1 MTLNP
6 LDPEGRFYW
15 SLAFLGLGSIF
26 VVLGLI
32 VTFNAQSFQW
42 RAQPAEVLVIDLKER
57 EGQNSTMLAPV
68 FQVMTAEGPVQ
79 DVSSA
84 AKLKP
89 LHAIGDRLPGY
100 FDPEVPRIETDATL
114 RTARVLGYR
123 LGGFGLCLGLFCIF
137 LLRLPS
143 S

>member
-6 LDPEGRFYW
+6 LDPESRFYW
-15 SLAFLGLGSIF
+15 SLAALGLSSIF

-32 VTFNAQSFQW
+32 VTFNAVSFKW
-42 RAQPAEVLVIDLKER
+42 RAQPVEVVVIDLKER

-68 FQVMTAEGPVQ
+68 FEVMTSDGPVQ

-89 LHAIGDRLPGY
+89 LHAVGDRLPGY
-100 FDPEVPRIETDATL
+100 FAPETPRIETDATL

-123 LGGFGLCLGLFCIF
+123 LGGFGLCLGLFSIF
-137 LLRLPS
+137 LLRLPPS
-143 S
+143 